1 MSTTA
6 RHTIANNV
14 DLHMRV
20 LKRRYEDIVAYGK
33 DATNDLRVAYN
44 IYNQIMNMYRLFR
57 QVPAYDNDPGAAAL
71 SCAVNEAVKKNLQEI
86 EDILFRFYGINYYS
100 ALGYFGW
107 YHTVNESL
115 IPRDQQP
122 ELIRNF
128 PCSICFKHDCTN
140 AEEDND

>member
-6 RHTIANNV
+6 RRTIANNV

-44 IYNQIMNMYRLFR
+44 IYNQTMNMYRLFR
-57 QVPAYDNDPGAAAL
+57 KVPAYDNDPGAAAL
-71 SCAVNEAVKKNLQEI
+71 SCAVNEAVKKNLQKI

-100 ALGYFGW
+100 ALGHFGW

-128 PCSICFKHDCTN
+128 PCSICFPTK
-140 AEEDND
+140 EDND